1 MSLHDLYAEVKAVT
15 AITKLCIV
23 GQWSESLEEN
33 DKATL
38 NVAMEDSELSSKDL
52 FLLLR
57 RAGGEFGLTAVRE
70 HRRGDCVCLQQ
81 MITTK
86 L

>member
-1 MSLHDLYAEVKAVT
+1 MSLQDLYTEAKSVT
-15 AITKLCIV
+15 TIKFCIV
-23 GQWSESLEEN
+23 GQWSESLTDA

-38 NVAMEDSELSSKDL
+38 KIAIDDSELSSKDL

-57 RAGGEFGLTAVRE
+57 RAGGDFGLTAVRE

-81 MITTK
+81 MITIQ
-86 L
+86 